1 MVFDK
6 FFKGYVS
13 LDFINFWFQ
22 LGSVCS
28 CQHCQPS
35 LRDLLC
41 VAAQG
46 RCGCNR
52 SRRTIKDGE
61 FGLNESLLV
70 KREPDPPGCSFGVI
84 KDGELGADY
93 SIADLKEREIK
104 TC

>member
-6 FFKGYVS
+6 FFEGYVS
-13 LDFINFWFQ
+13 LDFIIFWFQ

-35 LRDLLC
+35 LRNLLC

-46 RCGCNR
+46 RGCCNR
-52 SRRTIKDGE
+52 SRRTIKYGK

-70 KREPDPPGCSFGVI
+70 KREPDPPGCSFGMV

-93 SIADLKEREIK
+93 SVADL
-104 TC
+104 